1 MRNVYILVRKHEGKR
16 PHGRPSH
23 RRKDNIQ
30 MDLKETGYED
40 VDLIDLTQDRNQ
52 WRALVNTLMNIRFP
66 YKEGNFLT
74 S

>member
-1 MRNVYILVRKHEGKR
+1 
-16 PHGRPSH
+16 
-23 RRKDNIQ
+23 